1 VTRANPELAPPAP
14 PATGPDQAPLLAFPR
29 GHPTAEEIAAVVAVL
44 ALLPGP
50 AEQPRTGHLMRSEW
64 SARYR
69 MMREPLRR
77 GPGAWRAS
85 ALPR

>member
-1 VTRANPELAPPAP
+1 VITGNPPP
-14 PATGPDQAPLLAFPR
+14 GPGQTPVLTFPR
-29 GHPTAEEIAAVVAVL
+29 GNPNAEEIAAVVAVL
-44 ALLPGP
+44 AALPRL
-50 AEQPRTGHLMRSEW
+50 AEPPGTGAAIRSEW

-69 MMREPLRR
+69 MTGQPLRR

>member
-1 VTRANPELAPPAP
+1 V
-14 PATGPDQAPLLAFPR
+14 LAFPR
-29 GHPTAEEIAAVVAVL
+29 GHPTAEEIAAVAAVL
-44 ALLPGP
+44 AALPRP
-50 AEQPRTGHLMRSEW
+50 ADQPPAGAAIRSEW

-69 MMREPLRR
+69 VMREPLRR

>member
-1 VTRANPELAPPAP
+1 MSASDPGQSPALDF
-14 PATGPDQAPLLAFPR
+14 AR
-29 GHPTAEEIAAVVAVL
+29 GNPTAEEIAAVVAVL
-44 ALLPGP
+44 AALPQP
-50 AEQPRTGHLMRSEW
+50 AEQPAAGTAVRSEW

-69 MMREPLRR
+69 LLREPLHR

>member
-1 VTRANPELAPPAP
+1 VTGAAAEGAGEPA
-14 PATGPDQAPLLAFPR
+14 FVVVR
-29 GHPTAEEIAAVVAVL
+29 GIPSAEDIAALVAVL
-44 ALLPGP
+44 AALPRQARPQQAPGGGQGE
-50 AEQPRTGHLMRSEW
+50 AERPEW
-64 SARYR
+64 SARCR

>member
-1 VTRANPELAPPAP
+1 MAA
-14 PATGPDQAPLLAFPR
+14 
-29 GHPTAEEIAAVVAVL
+29 AEGTSQPVLVIASGSPSAEDIAAVVAVL
-44 ALLPGP
+44 AALPPPLPGV
-50 AEQPRTGHLMRSEW
+50 AQDGVRRSEW

-69 MMREPLRR
+69 MMRAPLLR